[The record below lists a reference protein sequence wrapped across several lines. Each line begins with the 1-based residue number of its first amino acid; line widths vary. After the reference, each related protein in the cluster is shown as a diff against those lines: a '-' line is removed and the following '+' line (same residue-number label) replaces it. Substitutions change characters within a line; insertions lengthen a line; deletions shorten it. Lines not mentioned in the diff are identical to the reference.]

1 MSLPHKTEKEL
12 HDAEDHLNLGILLS
26 DLGDVETDPEK
37 KKQYHREAEKEYRE
51 AIRINPDLAEAH
63 NNLGILL
70 SDLGDEETDPEKK
83 KQYYQEA
90 EKEYREAI
98 RIKPDLAEAHF
109 GLGLLFKN
117 QGRYEEARAE
127 LEKAAELYEEQG
139 QYDRA
144 ERARELLNQLSD

>member
-12 HDAEDHLNLGILLS
+12 REAIRINPEDAEAHNNLGILLA
-26 DLGDVETDPEK
+26 GQGK
-37 KKQYHREAEKEYRE
+37 YHEAEKAFRE
-51 AIRINPDLAEAH
+51 AIRINPDDAEAH

-70 SDLGDEETDPEKK
+70 SDLGDGETDPEKK

-98 RIKPDLAEAHF
+98 RINPDLAEAHSN
-109 GLGLLFKN
+109 LGILLKN
-117 QGRYEEARAE
+117 QGRYAEARAE
-127 LEKAAELYEEQG
+127 LEKAAELYKEQG

-144 ERARELLNQLSD
+144 ELARELLNQLSD